1 MIAEYIREKII
12 TNVFE
17 EVPHSVGVEVVEY
30 HSSSKKTID
39 KIYAIAYVEK
49 KSQKGI
55 LIGNEGAT
63 IKKIST
69 EARLDLE
76 KLLGTRVFLD
86 LEVKLKKD

>member
-17 EVPHSVGVEVVEY
+17 EVPHSVGVEVAEVEY
-30 HSSSKKTID
+30 SEKKNLN
-39 KIYAIAYVEK
+39 KIYAVAYVEK

-69 EARLDLE
+69 EARIDLE
-76 KLLGTRVFLD
+76 RLLGTRVFLD